1 MPSYNTLPDPVVGTA
16 AESFTKAVVNIRFCS
31 WGRVSSNT
39 WTASFL
45 TLMDGVLRFY
55 DSRESA
61 ELDPASG
68 HFLKIPLVP
77 GHFCSPLKSKVYSGQ
92 GDAQK
97 TEFFSFSLMYDYGIM
112 VPLKQIKIS
121 VFDAATARTLMRAI
135 DANSR

>member
-1 MPSYNTLPDPVVGTA
+1 
-16 AESFTKAVVNIRFCS
+16 
-31 WGRVSSNT
+31 
-39 WTASFL
+39 
-45 TLMDGVLRFY
+45 MDGVLRFY